1 MSVCQRRTCSTSCRS
16 LPPTMS
22 LSFTIRLCQV
32 ALHRPSLSPQHRPSL
47 SHRQRHIAVCHCSNF
62 NVALVNFAVSHSAFS
77 VAPSHGNPPANIATH
92 RLLPRPLRP
101 NDAHVADAFSSY
113 FATAAEKPLKVSG
126 SNTSCMLSV
135 ASCWLAF
142 FLWIFYFSIWG
153 TDPFRRIA
161 DNFLV
166 LLNETQEIFKTG

>member
-16 LPPTMS
+16 LPPTMP

-32 ALHRPSLSPQHRPSL
+32 ALHRPSLSLQHRPSL

-113 FATAAEKPLKVSG
+113 FATAAAAAEKPLKVSG

-142 FLWIFYFSIWG
+142 FVDFLLFHLRYRSFSQNCRQFFSSI
-153 TDPFRRIA
+153 
-161 DNFLV
+161 
-166 LLNETQEIFKTG
+166 E